1 MGLVKTLFSV
11 NHLSGNIGAQE
22 KQFWAND
29 LISVS
34 LRNYPYSLWKATF
47 PTTGMSD
54 QNDALWGSLWGSM
67 IKTEN
72 KCIDGIERRGR
83 VYYMR
88 FRVPKKYAR
97 VEPRRE
103 INQTLSTKSYD
114 EAKVHFCLK
123 KKALVSDWDAR
134 LRNDDVGPSLE
145 TYDAAISLLDDL
157 GVSYKPMEEL
167 LAGPLNELLLRIEAV
182 EACGI
187 GSAALPAALGTM
199 SFPKILVSEMPPI
212 YEELKSAEIVAKNPR
227 QLRMWRNK
235 YLQAVTTFAEVVADK
250 PIADLTELDAAAYRK
265 HWKGKRDRGE
275 ITTQYANKKLRFMR
289 QLIDAYYE
297 RFDVLPSQRNN
308 PLSDSAIEKLSD
320 ESDADNQKLS
330 FPVPWVQRVLIN
342 QEGLDRLNAEA
353 RDISTISAESGCRQ
367 TEIYDVPPSDIHL
380 DHVIPHIKLKVAKD
394 AEFKRQLKNSA
405 SKRPVILLGAALDAM
420 QRHPQGFVRYR
431 GKEGYSAAVNSYMRE
446 NKLFPDVPEG
456 EVGKFTI
463 SCTRHTFEDRMGF
476 AKMTNE
482 ERAYLMGHSIGKIRG
497 RPVYGSGPDLKMRAL
512 YQEMVSFPT
521 EIWKP
526 RSIAVLRD
534 EIDKLAMD
542 LGFRVE

>member
-1 MGLVKTLFSV
+1 
-11 NHLSGNIGAQE
+11 
-22 KQFWAND
+22 
-29 LISVS
+29 
-34 LRNYPYSLWKATF
+34 
-47 PTTGMSD
+47 
-54 QNDALWGSLWGSM
+54 M

-72 KCIDGIERRGR
+72 KCIEGIERRGR

-88 FRVPKKYAR
+88 FRVPKRYAR

-103 INQTLSTKSYD
+103 INQTLNTKSYD
-114 EAKVHFCLK
+114 DAKVRFGLK
-123 KKALVSDWDAR
+123 KKALISDWDAR
-134 LRNDDVGPSLE
+134 LRSDDVGPSLE
-145 TYDAAISLLDDL
+145 TYDAAISLLDEL

-182 EACGI
+182 ENCGI
-187 GSAALPAALGTM
+187 GSAVLPAALGTIR
-199 SFPKILVSEMPPI
+199 SPRTLVSEMPPI

-235 YLQAVTTFAEVVADK
+235 YLQAVKTFAEVVADK
-250 PIADLTELDAAAYRK
+250 PVADITELDAAAYRK
-265 HWKGKRDRGE
+265 HWKGRRDRRE

-297 RFDVLPSQRNN
+297 RFDILPSQRSN
-308 PLSDSAIEKLSD
+308 PLSESAIEKLSD
-320 ESDADNQKLS
+320 ESDEENQKLA
-330 FPVPWVQRVLIN
+330 FPVSWVQRVLID

-353 RDISTISAESGCRQ
+353 RDILTISADTGCRQ

-380 DHVIPHIKLKVAKD
+380 DHAIPHLKLKVTKD

-405 SKRPVILLGAALDAM
+405 SKRAVILLGAALDAM
-420 QRHPQGFVRYR
+420 QRHPQGFARYR
-431 GKEGYSAAVNSYMRE
+431 GREGYSATVNSYMRE
-446 NKLFPDVPEG
+446 NKLFPDVSE
-456 EVGKFTI
+456 EQIGKFTI

-497 RPVYGSGPDLKMRAL
+497 RPVYGSEPDLRLRAL

-521 EIWKP
+521 EKWEP
-526 RSIAVLRD
+526 RPIAVLRT
-534 EIDKLAMD
+534 EIDRLGEE
-542 LGFRVE
+542 LGFRVK